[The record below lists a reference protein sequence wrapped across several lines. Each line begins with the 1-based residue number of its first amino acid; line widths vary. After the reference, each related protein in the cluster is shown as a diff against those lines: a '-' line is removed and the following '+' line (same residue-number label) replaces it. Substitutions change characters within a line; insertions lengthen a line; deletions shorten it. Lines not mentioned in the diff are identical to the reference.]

1 MKSQEQTSDAM
12 RELID
17 VIKVHKEER
26 VTKICQLLSSV
37 KCATMSPVKGVK
49 KKRPPTGNVE
59 DRIQDDGE
67 NSSTSAPAKKTGRP
81 LKYGISR
88 ERKLPKKLKK
98 CCVRGCEETHFWT
111 KKWNFCKN
119 CKKSFCPSHINIFYH
134 HKCKPFYFSRS
145 HIMSKLLRKT

>member
-37 KCATMSPVKGVK
+37 KCATMSPAKGSGK
-49 KKRPPTGNVE
+49 GGKKRPPTGNVE
-59 DRIQDDGE
+59 DHIQDNGE
-67 NSSTSAPAKKTGRP
+67 NSSTSAPAKKRGRP

-88 ERKLPKKLKK
+88 KRKPPKKLKK
-98 CCVRGCEETHFWT
+98 CCVRGCEETHFW
-111 KKWNFCKN
+111 
-119 CKKSFCPSHINIFYH
+119 
-134 HKCKPFYFSRS
+134 
-145 HIMSKLLRKT
+145 